1 MEESSPSLYSTLTI
15 ILLLASIIAIII
27 GGNALTKTLNTE
39 EVSDVIDNLN
49 SIPWKSLNP
58 AMEKINSLDIPSI
71 NNAITKADDIATSL
85 DKNTI
90 KRAETILTEIHDE
103 LNVSQINSAV
113 DNADKLIATI
123 DNETIKTTTEDLQTF
138 NALDFDSL
146 SSTMTTFADTSEK
159 LTDTT
164 LDGIKKT
171 LDNLCEGLPIPLDA
185 GQLTTVSTPIG
196 DWPIPSLPTTLYVK
210 LPGCSQSTENFCP
223 IRRRR

>member
-1 MEESSPSLYSTLTI
+1 MEESSSLYSTLTI
-15 ILLLASIIAIII
+15 LLLSASIIAIII
-27 GGNALTKTLNTE
+27 GGNALTKTLNNE
-39 EVSDVIDNLN
+39 EVSEVIDNLN

-71 NNAITKADDIATSL
+71 NIAITNADDIATSL
-85 DKNTI
+85 YKETI

-123 DNETIKTTTEDLQTF
+123 DNETIKTATEDLQTF

-164 LDGIKKT
+164 LDGIQKT
-171 LDNLCEGLPIPLDA
+171 LHNLCGGLPIQLTK

-196 DWPIPSLPTTLYVK
+196 DWPIPSKPTTLYVK

>member
-1 MEESSPSLYSTLTI
+1 MEESSSLYSTLTI
-15 ILLLASIIAIII
+15 LLLSASIIAIII
-27 GGNALTKTLNTE
+27 GGNALTKTLNNE
-39 EVSDVIDNLN
+39 EVSEVIDNLN

-71 NNAITKADDIATSL
+71 NSAITKADDIATSL

-123 DNETIKTTTEDLQTF
+123 DNETIKTATEDLQTF

-164 LDGIKKT
+164 LDGITKT
-171 LDNLCEGLPIPLDA
+171 LNNLCGGLPILLTK

-196 DWPIPSLPTTLYVK
+196 DWPIPSEKTTLYVK